1 MVARMSSASLAT
13 RRQAVTGTA
22 FSVLVALSFCHLLN
36 DMQQS
41 LLPAIYPILKDTYH
55 LDFGQVG
62 LITLT
67 SQITASLLQPL
78 FGLYIDRRPK
88 PYSLSV
94 GMGFTLVG
102 LLVLSRAASFSLL
115 LAGAGMV
122 GIGSS
127 VFHPESSR
135 IARLASGG
143 RHGLAQ
149 SVFQV
154 GGNTGAALGPVLAAL
169 IVLPR
174 GLPSLAWF
182 SLAALT
188 AIVVLAGVGFWYQHR
203 GVAVR
208 SPKSSTEV
216 AKHQRRVVVIGMT
229 VLATLMFSKTLYATS
244 FSTFYIF
251 YLMQKFGVSVRDA
264 QFYLFAFLAAT
275 ALGTVAGGPI
285 GDRFGRRYVIWFSIL
300 GTLPFAALLPYS
312 GLSATVVLTVIILI
326 ISSVNAAILV
336 YAQELVPGRVGT
348 VSGIFFGFS
357 FGLAGLGAAALGQV
371 ADFTSI
377 TWVYDFCAWLPALG
391 LLTWLLPDI
400 ERPRLAALRQK

>member
-1 MVARMSSASLAT
+1 MSSVSYAPQ
-13 RRQAVTGTA
+13 RQAAAGTA
-22 FSVLVALSFCHLLN
+22 FSVLAALSFCHMLN

-41 LLPAIYPILKDTYH
+41 LLPAIYPIIKDTYH

-78 FGLYIDRRPK
+78 VGVFIDRRPQ

-94 GMGFTLVG
+94 GMAFTLVG
-102 LLVLSRAASFSLL
+102 LLILSRAANFQLL

-122 GIGSS
+122 GVGSS

-149 SVFQV
+149 SVFQL
-154 GGNTGAALGPVLAAL
+154 GGNSGQAIGPLLAAL
-169 IVLPR
+169 IILPR

-188 AIVVLAGVGFWYQHR
+188 AIIVLAGVGFWYQHR

-208 SPKSSTEV
+208 ARKAADLPAHSP
-216 AKHQRRVVVIGMT
+216 RVVATGVT

-251 YLMQKFGVSVRDA
+251 YLMHRFGVSVVHA
-264 QFYLFAFLAAT
+264 QYYLFAFLGAS
-275 ALGTVAGGPI
+275 ALGTVVGGPV

-300 GTLPFAALLPYS
+300 GTLPFAALLPFV
-312 GLSATVVLTVIILI
+312 GLTTTAILTIFIGLI
-326 ISSVNAAILV
+326 ISSANAAILV
-336 YAQELVPGRVGT
+336 YAQELVPGRVGL

-357 FGLAGLGAAALGQV
+357 FGLAGLGAAALGRL
-371 ADFTSI
+371 ADYTSI
-377 TWVYDFCAWLPALG
+377 TWMYDFCAWLPALG

-400 ERPRLAALRQK
+400 ERPRLAALRGK

>member
-1 MVARMSSASLAT
+1 MSSVSYAPQ
-13 RRQAVTGTA
+13 RQAAAGTA
-22 FSVLVALSFCHLLN
+22 FSVLAALSFCHMLN

-41 LLPAIYPILKDTYH
+41 LLPAIYPIIKDTYH

-78 FGLYIDRRPK
+78 VGVFIDRRPQ

-94 GMGFTLVG
+94 GMAFTLVG
-102 LLVLSRAASFSLL
+102 LLILSRAANFQLL

-122 GIGSS
+122 GVGSS

-149 SVFQV
+149 SVFQL
-154 GGNTGAALGPVLAAL
+154 GGNSGQAIGPLLAAL
-169 IVLPR
+169 IILPR

-188 AIVVLAGVGFWYQHR
+188 AIIVLAGVGFWYQHR

-208 SPKSSTEV
+208 ARKAADLPAHSP
-216 AKHQRRVVVIGMT
+216 RVVATGVT

-251 YLMQKFGVSVRDA
+251 YLMHRFGVSVVHA
-264 QFYLFAFLAAT
+264 QYYLFAFLGAS
-275 ALGTVAGGPI
+275 ALGTVVGGPV

-300 GTLPFAALLPYS
+300 GTLPFAALLPFV
-312 GLSATVVLTVIILI
+312 GLTTTAILTIFIGLI
-326 ISSVNAAILV
+326 ISSANAAILV
-336 YAQELVPGRVGT
+336 YAQELVPGRVGL

-357 FGLAGLGAAALGQV
+357 FGLAGLGAAALGWL
-371 ADFTSI
+371 ADYTSI
-377 TWVYDFCAWLPALG
+377 TWMYDFCAWLPALG

-400 ERPRLAALRQK
+400 ERPRLAALRGK